1 MGWPRNLRRWWPLA
15 LLALVGGAGLV
26 LAQLAEGERGV
37 APIDSSSS
45 YEVTGIA
52 VDVSARTAEAARLGG
67 WREAQRRGWKMLWG
81 RAHGVP
87 AASAPGLPDSTLD
100 SIVAGIVVEN
110 ESIGPTRYVA
120 RLGVLFDRARTGQML
135 GVQGQAARS
144 APMLVIPVMWS
155 GGAPQTFEAR
165 TEWQKAWARF
175 RAGASP
181 VDYVRPVG
189 SGVDPLLLN
198 VAQSRR
204 RGRSWW
210 RMLLDQ
216 YGAADVVVP
225 EVMLTRLWPGGPVAG
240 RFFARHGPD
249 AQLLD
254 SFTLRAAS
262 SDDLPQ
268 MLDEG
273 VRRIDEIYSAALR
286 SGALQPDP
294 SLVIEEPVPTELLDS
309 SLAEDPLADVMAGLS
324 ATPYTL
330 QVDTPDAAAVGQ
342 VEAALRAVPGVR
354 SAGVTSL
361 ALGGVSLLRLTFD
374 GDLAALRVA
383 VTARGWRI
391 EEAGTTLRLRRQG
404 LPVPPEDEPAR

>member
-1 MGWPRNLRRWWPLA
+1 MAWPRSLHRFWPLA
-15 LLALVGGAGLV
+15 VLALVGGAGLV
-26 LAQLAEGERGV
+26 VAQLAEGERGV
-37 APIDSSSS
+37 AQIDSSSS

-52 VDVSARTAEAARLGG
+52 VDVAGRTAEAARLGG
-67 WREAQRRGWKMLWG
+67 WREAQRRGWKMLWA

-87 AASAPGLPDSTLD
+87 PASAPGLPDSTLD
-100 SIVAGIVVEN
+100 AIVAGIVVED

-204 RGRSWW
+204 RGRGWW

-216 YGAADVVVP
+216 YGAADIVIP
-225 EVMLTRLWPGGPVAG
+225 EVMLERQWPGGPVIG

-249 AQLLD
+249 AELLD

-273 VRRIDEIYSAALR
+273 VRRLDESYAAALR
-286 SGALQPDP
+286 GGALQPDP
-294 SLVIEEPVPTELLDS
+294 SLVIEEPVPADLLEG
-309 SLAEDPLADVMAGLS
+309 SLAEDPLAEVMAGLS
-324 ATPYTL
+324 ATPYTV
-330 QVDTPDAAAVGQ
+330 QVDTPDAEAVGQ
-342 VEAALRAVPGVR
+342 AEASLRAVPGMR
-354 SAGVTSL
+354 SAAVTSL
-361 ALGGVSLLRLTFD
+361 ALGGVSLMRLSFD

-391 EEAGTTLRLRRQG
+391 EEAGGALRLRRQG
-404 LPVPPEDEPAR
+404 AAASTDPAPPR